1 MSNVKIE
8 HVTFYKVGHRSFETI
23 QDAEAY
29 IEFGKRDAQISALKE
44 RIDSCQLLSAQYFND
59 PSDLL
64 PEVLENALKV
74 AQAIV
79 EFVKQVRESENVTGS

>member
-23 QDAEAY
+23 QDAEAHLQFEQFRSE
-29 IEFGKRDAQISALKE
+29 IDELKSL
-44 RIDSCQLLSAQYFND
+44 IAGSHLLRVDQR
-59 PSDLL
+59 PSPDDLQSGS
-64 PEVLENALKV
+64 LENALKI

-79 EFVKQVRESENVTGS
+79 EFVKQVQESENVTGS

>member
-23 QDAEAY
+23 QDAEAHLQFEQFRSE
-29 IEFGKRDAQISALKE
+29 IDELKSL
-44 RIDSCQLLSAQYFND
+44 IAGSHLLRVDQR
-59 PSDLL
+59 PSPDDLQSGSL
-64 PEVLENALKV
+64 KNALNV

-79 EFVKQVRESENVTGS
+79 EFVKQVQESQSA

>member
-29 IEFGKRDAQISALKE
+29 ISFGKFESKILDLRRLIG
-44 RIDSCQLLSAQYFND
+44 RCQLLSPEYFID
-59 PSDLL
+59 PTNLL
-64 PEVLENALKV
+64 PEVLEEASGI

-79 EFVKQVRESENVTGS
+79 EFVKQVRESQNVTGN